1 MNTDGMLIAIM
12 FVLIALGV
20 YIDLTMKGVMR
31 TLERIESAITGEQK
45 SKDDKRLLKQIK
57 KGKGLPRIQPYKD

>member
-20 YIDLTMKGVMR
+20 YIDFTAKSIMR

-45 SKDDKRLLKQIK
+45 RKDDKRLLKQIK